1 MLYPHQQEAIRW
13 IRSTEEQERLH
24 EEQPRG
30 GILAHEMGLGKTIT
44 MLTYISEH
52 GGLNLVICPK
62 SVLTNWLREATTK
75 GFFSAEHIF
84 VYYGLNRKSLEV
96 GAQVQLVL
104 TTFDIVRTE
113 SAFKKTS
120 LLFTT
125 TWTRIILDEAHRI
138 AERNSKTSKSISQ
151 LKGFNRWCLTGTP
164 YKNGLSDIVALC
176 KFLKIQPYSKAT
188 WWKHNAHN
196 ELSLKQWRSLHLH
209 IRHKSATFLP
219 PMTVRDCAL
228 PCTAFEQWVQDT
240 VRGTQLQSENKS
252 KLQEFELLKILRMRQ
267 AAVHPLL
274 FLPDDARQ
282 YLLFHNSPCSLK
294 GQCSACGKP
303 CVPEACGDSIETEME
318 EKAAH
323 FVSSEEE
330 EEELT
335 GSLHFTAVEL
345 EEVEVQLSS
354 HPLSPEPTKV
364 VDEEERVWCVQ
375 NKGLS
380 LQLTC
385 QRHSLCS
392 NCSGNSLICPTCLMD
407 KFVMS
412 GSSSWLHSTKTQ
424 KVLDI
429 INKGRKSVIFSQW
442 TTCLDLLETMCQH
455 YGIPVFRFDGNV
467 SSLDERNNVIEQF
480 ASSETVRVLLI
491 SLGAGAE
498 GIDLTCADTV
508 VLVEPSWNRAIEKQ
522 AIDRV
527 HRLGQKV
534 PTKVY
539 KLTLTNSIEKWIT
552 ELQHLKQQEL
562 DFYLNGKCPE
572 PLAND
577 MKPDNSA
584 LGKRQQRLFE
594 KTGGTSLHTW
604 RKTSRTMLRE
614 PSKTNMLSS
623 FISCEA

>member
-1 MLYPHQQEAIRW
+1 MLYPHQQEALRW
-13 IRSTEEQERLH
+13 IKSTEEQARLH

-44 MLTYISEH
+44 MLTYMSVH

-62 SVLTNWLREATTK
+62 SVLTNWLHEATNK
-75 GFFSAEHIF
+75 GFYIAEHIF
-84 VYYGLNRKSLEV
+84 VYYGQNRKSLELGSNV
-96 GAQVQLVL
+96 KLVL

-120 LLFTT
+120 LLYTT
-125 TWTRIILDEAHRI
+125 TWTRIVLDEAHRI

-151 LKGFNRWCLTGTP
+151 LKGYNRWCLTGTP

-209 IRHKSATFLP
+209 IRHKSASFLP
-219 PMTVRDCAL
+219 PMTVRNCVL
-228 PCTAFEQWVQDT
+228 TSTPFEQWVQDT

-282 YLLFHNSPCSLK
+282 YLLHNSPCDVK
-294 GQCSACGKP
+294 GHCTACGQLG
-303 CVPEACGDSIETEME
+303 CGPGD
-318 EKAAH
+318 H
-323 FVSSEEE
+323 PGNHQ
-330 EEELT
+330 EEELPNVEAMEEDNLPVLGIMT
-335 GSLHFTAVEL
+335 ESKVDERVFERVHEREL
-345 EEVEVQLSS
+345 ER
-354 HPLSPEPTKV
+354 V
-364 VDEEERVWCVQ
+364 VDDSQPWFVE
-375 NKGLS
+375 NKGVAIT
-380 LQLTC
+380 LTC
-385 QRHSLCS
+385 QRHVLC
-392 NCSGNSLICPTCLMD
+392 NKCSSNSLICPTCLMERARTTEKAD
-407 KFVMS
+407 WM
-412 GSSSWLHSTKTQ
+412 HSTKTQ
-424 KVLDI
+424 KVLNI
-429 INKGRKSVIFSQW
+429 LNKGRKTVVFSQW
-442 TTCLDLLETMCQH
+442 TTCLDLLEAMCQH
-455 YGIPVFRFDGNV
+455 YGMQVFRFDGNV

-480 ASSETVRVLLI
+480 AGSENVRVLLT

-527 HRLGQKV
+527 HRLGQQV

-572 PLAND
+572 PLAQEEKLDN
-577 MKPDNSA
+577 NSA

-594 KTGGTSLHTW
+594 KTGGASLHTW
-604 RKTSRTMLRE
+604 RKTGRSVSSE
-614 PSKTNMLSS
+614 PKASMLSH
-623 FISCEA
+623 FITCEG